1 MSINQTTNNRGFY
14 MEFESGFSIS
24 VQFGSRN
31 YCSRRN
37 MDEKDSLS
45 EMRIGNKH
53 LVKATS
59 AEIMV
64 GNLGTG
70 RTIVHSDNND
80 DAVIGWVGV
89 DEIGKIIGMLTNAK
103 SSKSVKIMLGKI
115 LK

>member
-1 MSINQTTNNRGFY
+1 MSIVKTTNNRGFY
-14 MEFESGFSIS
+14 MEFENGFSIS
-24 VQFGSRN
+24 VQFGSSN

-37 MDEKDSLS
+37 MSEEDSLS
-45 EMRIGNKH
+45 EMRIGNKYTP
-53 LVKATS
+53 ATS

-89 DEIGKIIGMLTNAK
+89 DEIGKIIGMLANAK
-103 SSKSVKIMLGKI
+103 SVKSIKIMLGKI